1 MRKHVDK
8 HIDAGLTEDRIL
20 STEKTFQ
27 MKKDDSA
34 TIPEDISAVLVGLGW
49 SCDGS
54 IDLDASIV
62 LMNQNKEIHE
72 TIYFGNKKGSGIT
85 HAGDNTT
92 GDGDGDDELIRL
104 DLK

>member
-1 MRKHVDK
+1 MRKHVDV
-8 HIDAGLTEDRIL
+8 HIDAVL

-34 TIPEDISAVLVGLGW
+34 TIPADISAILVGLGW

-62 LMNQNKEIHE
+62 LMNQNKKIVD
-72 TIYFGNKKGSGIT
+72 TIYFGKLSGSGIT
-85 HAGDNTT
+85 HAGENTT

-104 DLK
+104 DLN